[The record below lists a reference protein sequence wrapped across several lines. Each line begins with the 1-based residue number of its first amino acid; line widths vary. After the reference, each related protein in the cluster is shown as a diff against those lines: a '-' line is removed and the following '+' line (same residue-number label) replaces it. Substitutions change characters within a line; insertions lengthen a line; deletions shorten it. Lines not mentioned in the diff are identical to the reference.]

1 MEFLSEA
8 IEEYSQA
15 HTSPESTL
23 LALLNRETHAKVLQ
37 PRMLSGHVQGR
48 LLALFSTMMRP
59 RRVLEIGTYTG
70 YSALCLAEGLTEDG
84 LLITIDVN
92 EELEDFT
99 RSFFDKSPYKNKIDY
114 RIANAVE
121 LIPTLP
127 DMFDLV
133 FIDADKLNYALY
145 YDLVIDKV
153 RPGGVIIADNVLWS
167 GKVVQTDKK
176 IDKDTQNLLDF
187 NQKVHNDPR
196 VSNLLLPIRDGLM
209 IAYKN

>member
-1 MEFLSEA
+1 
-8 IEEYSQA
+8 
-15 HTSPESTL
+15 
-23 LALLNRETHAKVLQ
+23 
-37 PRMLSGHVQGR
+37 
-48 LLALFSTMMRP
+48 MMRP

-127 DMFDLV
+127 DTFDLV

>member
-8 IEEYSQA
+8 IEGYSQA
-15 HTSPESTL
+15 HTSPESML
-23 LALLNRETHAKVLQ
+23 LAHLNRETHAKVLQ

-70 YSALCLAEGLTEDG
+70 YSALCLAEGLADDG
-84 LLITIDVN
+84 LLITIDIN

-99 RSFFDKSPYKNKIDY
+99 RSFFNNSSYKDKIDY

-127 DMFDLV
+127 DTFDSV

-196 VSNLLLPIRDGLM
+196 VSNLLLPVRDGLM

>member
-8 IEEYSQA
+8 IEGYSQA
-15 HTSPESTL
+15 HTSPESML
-23 LALLNRETHAKVLQ
+23 LAHLNRETHAKVLQ

-70 YSALCLAEGLTEDG
+70 YSALCLAEGLADDG
-84 LLITIDVN
+84 LLITIDIN

-99 RSFFDKSPYKNKIDY
+99 RSFFNNSSYKDKIDY

-127 DMFDLV
+127 DTFDLV

-196 VSNLLLPIRDGLM
+196 VSNLLLPVRDGLM